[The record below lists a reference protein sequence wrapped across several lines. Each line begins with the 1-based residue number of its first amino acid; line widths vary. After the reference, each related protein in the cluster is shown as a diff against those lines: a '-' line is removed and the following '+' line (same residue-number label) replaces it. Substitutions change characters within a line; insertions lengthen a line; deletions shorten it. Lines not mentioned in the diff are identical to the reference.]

1 MKNFDIDLIVT
12 NKNFMQKYRKLL
24 YPDSID
30 NLNSESGK
38 NSIKL
43 QDLLQ
48 TFLFKI
54 SIFELKFNFK
64 KLKANLI
71 KNLDD
76 LINFC
81 RIF

>member
-1 MKNFDIDLIVT
+1 MDWAGFGVE
-12 NKNFMQKYRKLL
+12 QL

-81 RIF
+81 QIF

>member
-1 MKNFDIDLIVT
+1 MDWAGFGVE
-12 NKNFMQKYRKLL
+12 QL

-38 NSIKL
+38 NSINL
-43 QDLLQ
+43 QDFLQ

-64 KLKANLI
+64 KI
-71 KNLDD
+71 KSQYA
-76 LINFC
+76 
-81 RIF
+81 